1 MTSLRPAS
9 EVTSTTMQAVEAT
22 FTAPDGSR
30 ITLRGRPTGDA
41 WSCPFVARV
50 YGNRRAFAVASTG
63 AADTYARRRGFGTLS
78 THRYGDTEL
87 LLGFDDKAEESMVAW
102 RGPWHELLLHQSGP
116 RASLESFTRVL
127 DAFRLTDLV
136 DGLLVTARSER
147 QFTIEPFP
155 VYIDI
160 AGYGSLRI
168 QRPHETDAPP
178 PAWRGFTTPH
188 GEIWK
193 QPLSAEAQTG
203 RARTETLVLATPTA
217 VAELFPGMDDT
228 ADSSAAVEFLA
239 GLDVSWTAG

>member
-9 EVTSTTMQAVEAT
+9 EVTSTASQGAEAT

-30 ITLRGRPTGDA
+30 VTLRGRPTGSA

-50 YGNRRAFAVASTG
+50 YGTRRAFAVASAG
-63 AADTYARRRGFGTLS
+63 AADTYARRRGLTPLS
-78 THRYGDTEL
+78 THRYGDTAVAM
-87 LLGFDDKAEESMVAW
+87 GFDDEVEESMVAW
-102 RGPWHELLLHQSGP
+102 RGPWHELLLYQSGP

-136 DGLLVTARSER
+136 DGLLATPRSER
-147 QFTIEPFP
+147 QVAIEPFP

-160 AGYGSLRI
+160 AGFGSLRI

-178 PAWRGFTTPH
+178 PAWRGFVTPH
-188 GEIWK
+188 GEMWK
-193 QPLSAEAQTG
+193 QPLNPEARTG
-203 RARTETLVLATPTA
+203 RARTDALVLATPTA
-217 VAELFPGMDDT
+217 VAELIPGMDDT
-228 ADSSAAVEFLA
+228 ADSSAAVDFLA